1 MVKYT
6 KRCYRKS
13 NKVSKR
19 QFNYI
24 ASHYLKYK
32 VKNAFQVNFNQQNGL
47 TGDTSLTFQN
57 ILDSGSNDFGALS
70 KHFLQ
75 YKVTGVALT
84 VMPMLNGEAGN
95 QFNMKLCGFAMS
107 VLNVNDDLTWEGV
120 TKSPNCILV
129 GNEKVTKYVRMNSGW
144 FATNNQ
150 AVPSMKICTSSRGAP
165 LAGQVTIN
173 FIVTMYISFKDPA

>member
-1 MVKYT
+1 MVKYAIK
-6 KRCYRKS
+6 KRTFQ
-13 NKVSKR
+13 KVSKR

-32 VKNAFQVNFNQQNGL
+32 VKNAFQCNFNQMDGL
-47 TGDTSLTFQN
+47 TGDVSLTFQN

-75 YKVTGVALT
+75 YKITGVSLI
-84 VMPMLNGEAGN
+84 VMPMYNGEAGN
-95 QFNMKLCGFAMS
+95 QFNMKRCAFAMS
-107 VLNVNDDLTWEGV
+107 VMNVNDDATWEGV
-120 TKSPNCILV
+120 SKSPNCVLI

-150 AVPSMKICTSSRGAP
+150 AVPSMKVCTSSRGAP
-165 LAGQVTIN
+165 LAGQMTIN